1 MTDLDY
7 TVKTA
12 KELVGS
18 VISGYHS
25 VVHNAP
31 LYKVYKVPSIYLM
44 LNKHFADFSCQT
56 ESNFNEVNTI

>member
-7 TVKTA
+7 ALKTA
-12 KELVGS
+12 KELAGS

-31 LYKVYKVPSIYLM
+31 LD
-44 LNKHFADFSCQT
+44 LNF
-56 ESNFNEVNTI
+56 